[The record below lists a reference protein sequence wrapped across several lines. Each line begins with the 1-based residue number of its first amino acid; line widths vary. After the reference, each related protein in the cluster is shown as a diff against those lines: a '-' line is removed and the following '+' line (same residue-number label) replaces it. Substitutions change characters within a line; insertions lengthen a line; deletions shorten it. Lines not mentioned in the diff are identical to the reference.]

1 MKAILI
7 SAVLI
12 FAVSAFGQNTNAAA
26 PQTVS
31 ATIDREVTTIE
42 NLVIGAAEAMPEADF
57 NFSPETL
64 KIQKSDYQGV
74 RTFSTELKHIG
85 ASNYFLWTPVTGDKL
100 RDDLGDG
107 NGPEKL
113 YGKDEIIQFVK
124 DSFALGHKAAAS
136 LTPEN
141 MLQVPN
147 GSESCRLY
155 LATFGVAHAYDH
167 YGQMVEYLRM
177 NGIVPPASR
186 QKSD

>member
-1 MKAILI
+1 MKA
-7 SAVLI
+7 AVLSI
-12 FAVSAFGQNTNAAA
+12 WLVVATLAVGQSTGAA
-26 PQTVS
+26 PQSVS
-31 ATIDREVTTIE
+31 ATVDREVTTIE

-74 RTFSTELKHIG
+74 RNFATQLKHIG
-85 ASNYFLWTPVTGDKL
+85 ASNYFLWSPVTGDKL
-100 RDDLGDG
+100 PDDLGNG

-113 YGKDEIIQFVK
+113 KSKAEIIQFVK
-124 DSFALGHKAAAS
+124 DSFALGHKVAAS

-141 MLQVPN
+141 MLQVPS
-147 GSESCRLY
+147 GSKSCRLY

>member
-1 MKAILI
+1 MKAVLL
-7 SAVLI
+7 SALLVVAT
-12 FAVSAFGQNTNAAA
+12 FAAGQSAAS
-26 PQTVS
+26 PQSVS
-31 ATIDREVTTIE
+31 ATVDREVTTIE
-42 NLVIGAAEAMPEADF
+42 NLVIGAAEAMPESDF

-74 RTFSTELKHIG
+74 RNFATELKHIG
-85 ASNYFLWTPVTGDKL
+85 ASNYFLWAPVTGDKL
-100 RDDLGDG
+100 PDDLGNG

-113 YGKDEIIQFVK
+113 KSKAEIIQFVK

-141 MLQVPN
+141 MLQVPS
-147 GSESCRLY
+147 GSKSCRLY
-155 LATFGVAHAYDH
+155 LATFAVAHAYDH

-177 NGIVPPASR
+177 NGIVPLASR

>member
-1 MKAILI
+1 MKTTVL
-7 SAVLI
+7 SALVI
-12 FAVSAFGQNTNAAA
+12 VATCAVGQSNAAQSVPA
-26 PQTVS
+26 TV
-31 ATIDREVTTIE
+31 DRQVSTIE

-57 NFSPETL
+57 NFSPENL
-64 KIQKSDYQGV
+64 KLQKSDYQGV
-74 RTFSTELKHIG
+74 RSFAAELRHIG
-85 ASNYFLWTPVTGDKL
+85 ASNYLLWSPVTGDKL
-100 RDDLGDG
+100 PDDLGNG

-113 YGKDEIIQFVK
+113 KSKADIIQFVK

-147 GSESCRLY
+147 GSKSSRLY